1 MSLKSS
7 LRDIKHDK
15 DLNKE
20 ICYVQ
25 EDYFLNVSPK
35 LIYKINTIPNKIP
48 ELRENVDVSIYQL
61 SGWCFYVSK
70 KQKKP

>member
-61 SGWCFYVSK
+61 SG
-70 KQKKP
+70 